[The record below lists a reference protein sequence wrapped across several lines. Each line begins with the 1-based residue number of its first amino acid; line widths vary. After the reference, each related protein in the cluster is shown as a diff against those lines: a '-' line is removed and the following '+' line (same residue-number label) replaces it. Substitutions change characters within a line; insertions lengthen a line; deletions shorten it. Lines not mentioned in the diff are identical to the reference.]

1 MLKKIQAFFAAEE
14 PDDVNDEAALH
25 LAAAVL
31 LIEVAK
37 SDHVVRDMQ
46 IEQLRDVL
54 KREWALD
61 DSDLSDLLNVAQ
73 DAAEAHASLYEQV
86 ALVNRNFSAHQKFNL
101 VRGLWEVAY
110 ANGELHHHEE
120 LLIRRLADLM
130 YVSHTDFIRSK
141 HLVLEARGIH

>member
-1 MLKKIQAFFAAEE
+1 M
-14 PDDVNDEAALH
+14 
-25 LAAAVL
+25 L

-46 IEQLRDVL
+46 VEQLKDVL

-61 DSDLSDLLNVAQ
+61 DSDLSDLLNVAR

-86 ALVNRNFSAHQKFNL
+86 ALVNRNFSPQQKFNL

-141 HLVLEARGIH
+141 HCVLEARGIR